1 VVDLLGVFGPAALA
15 ILCVVAA
22 LRVRRG
28 AGDETAPAAMDEK
41 DAVADV
47 PPDDWQCGD
56 LARALRRARRQR
68 RW

>member
-1 VVDLLGVFGPAALA
+1 MVDLLGVFGPAALA

-22 LRVRRG
+22 VRGRRG
-28 AGDETAPAAMDEK
+28 AGDETAHAAADE
-41 DAVADV
+41 AEAPGDV